1 MPKRD
6 ARRRKKAGR
15 PDLIV
20 AATTAGLLL
29 LAGLY
34 LWLLGGTAP
43 PNVPAIGGPFA
54 LTQDNH
60 QVVTD
65 RDFRGRYLLVYFGYT
80 SCADV
85 CPTTLDAIA
94 DAMSRLGN
102 RSARLQPVFI
112 TVDPERD
119 TPAVMREYVRAF
131 SPSIIGL
138 SGTATQIRAVE
149 QEYRIVSDI
158 DRRGAGKYSIDHT
171 AAVFLV
177 GPDGR
182 YLAALSAIET
192 GAELAKRLAG
202 YLE

>member
-1 MPKRD
+1 
-6 ARRRKKAGR
+6 
-15 PDLIV
+15 
-20 AATTAGLLL
+20 
-29 LAGLY
+29 
-34 LWLLGGTAP
+34 
-43 PNVPAIGGPFA
+43 
-54 LTQDNH
+54 
-60 QVVTD
+60 
-65 RDFRGRYLLVYFGYT
+65 
-80 SCADV
+80 
-85 CPTTLDAIA
+85 
-94 DAMSRLGN
+94 
-102 RSARLQPVFI
+102 
-112 TVDPERD
+112 VDPERD